1 MNIKERLVA
10 YLTKRDGGV
19 RRNGRAMLAL
29 SKSTGYSIETLRSY
43 AYGRRTPSQDAR
55 LATLKE
61 KVRRG

>member
-1 MNIKERLVA
+1 MNVNERLRA
-10 YLTKRDGGV
+10 YLEKRDGTI
-19 RRNGRAMLAL
+19 RRRGKAMLAL
-29 SKSTGYSIETLRSY
+29 AKATGYSVEALRSY